1 MSTRTTAVSPAPAP
15 TAAPRFA
22 SFHTLLMRVDD
33 RADLPRGVVWVRDKN
48 GVLQELAVDAIT
60 PERQPAFDAALAAG
74 RVYALWGHRFVEFDE
89 LGPEWHLATRRA
101 GQASPPEEASPAPV
115 RLEEVPVPPARADG
129 VEQPEGHSPTAQD
142 VKVEVNHKGQL
153 VRARARS
160 WVALHAYL
168 QLRAAQA
175 ESTPRRE
182 AYAAAAAGVERKHLA
197 VVVQKPVE
205 PVPQQGNLL

>member
-1 MSTRTTAVSPAPAP
+1 MRVSTLAELPSGPVFVRDANGLLQETRTNKIPMDKL
-15 TAAPRFA
+15 AA
-22 SFHTLLMRVDD
+22 FH
-33 RADLPRGVVWVRDKN
+33 
-48 GVLQELAVDAIT
+48 EAI
-60 PERQPAFDAALAAG
+60 AAG

-101 GQASPPEEASPAPV
+101 GQASPPEEASPAPM

-129 VEQPEGHSPTAQD
+129 VEQPDGHSPTAQD

-182 AYAAAAAGVERKHLA
+182 AYAAAAAGVEREHLA

-205 PVPQQGNLL
+205 PVPQQGSLL